1 MGSLY
6 LNTKMILKTL
16 LFFHGIFGIFAL
28 PPVEVKSPSDVEIVP
43 SIEASISTEEA
54 KPEARFFF
62 TQAFT
67 TIYQTI
73 GTSTL
78 STYPSCYSTQAD
90 IATCS
95 STVLTGRKKRESA
108 LEETRPMVEING
120 EIVDFREH
128 IQASRVS
135 READLTPNPEHK
147 KNIPG
152 LFEASIEDVP
162 QCLKGAIEARQRNQ
176 RQMITVTSTVTSFTY
191 ATTTVVVADTQSL
204 VFSSAA
210 AFCFPSQLV
219 SSLSIRAC

>member
-6 LNTKMILKTL
+6 LNTKMILETF
-16 LFFHGIFGIFAL
+16 LFCHGILGIFAL
-28 PPVEVKSPSDVEIVP
+28 PPVEVKSPSDVEIIP
-43 SIEASISTEEA
+43 SIEASISNEDF

-67 TIYQTI
+67 TSFQTI
-73 GTSTL
+73 GTSTFL
-78 STYPSCYSTQAD
+78 S
-90 IATCS
+90 
-95 STVLTGRKKRESA
+95 GRKKRESVV
-108 LEETRPMVEING
+108 EESKPMVDING
-120 EIVDFREH
+120 QIVDFREH

-135 READLTPNPEHK
+135 READLTPNPEHQ

-176 RQMITVTSTVTSFTY
+176 RQLITVTSTVTSFTY

-210 AFCFPSQLV
+210 NFCFPSQLV
-219 SSLSIRAC
+219 NSLGIRAC